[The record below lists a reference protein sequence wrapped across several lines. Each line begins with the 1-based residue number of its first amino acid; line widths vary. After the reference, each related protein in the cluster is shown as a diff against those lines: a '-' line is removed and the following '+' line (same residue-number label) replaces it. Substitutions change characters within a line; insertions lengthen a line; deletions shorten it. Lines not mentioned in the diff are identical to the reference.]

1 MELNEFLRFVA
12 DSLAH
17 WIWQDELFQ
26 DCLDGFLEPVD
37 DLLAMQAEQDALMKG
52 FVDDFLL
59 HFDVL

>member
-1 MELNEFLRFVA
+1 MEQNELLRFV
-12 DSLAH
+12 DDLTAH
-17 WIWQDELFQ
+17 WIEMDVQLQDYLV
-26 DCLDGFLEPVD
+26 GFLEPVG